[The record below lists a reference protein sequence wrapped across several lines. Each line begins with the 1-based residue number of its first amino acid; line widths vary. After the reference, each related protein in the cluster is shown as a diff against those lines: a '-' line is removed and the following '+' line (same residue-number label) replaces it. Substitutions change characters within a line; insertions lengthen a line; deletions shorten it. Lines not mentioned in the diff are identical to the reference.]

1 LDVELKAGHYVK
13 DTWEGFGRPRVS
25 AKSWRLAVSCAK
37 RYTTPMADAAKDATG
52 TLQGKTITL
61 DEAVPA
67 LEGRR
72 VHVVIEAVVED
83 RKLSNDEN
91 LKLWTEWVRRG
102 EQGPIADDG
111 EPEFP

>member
-1 LDVELKAGHYVK
+1 
-13 DTWEGFGRPRVS
+13 
-25 AKSWRLAVSCAK
+25 
-37 RYTTPMADAAKDATG
+37 MADAAKDGTG

-72 VHVVIEAVVED
+72 VHVVIEPVVEEQ
-83 RKLSNDEN
+83 KLTTQEN
-91 LKLWTEWVRRG
+91 LELWRAWMQHG

>member
-1 LDVELKAGHYVK
+1 
-13 DTWEGFGRPRVS
+13 
-25 AKSWRLAVSCAK
+25 
-37 RYTTPMADAAKDATG
+37 MADAAKDATG

-67 LEGRR
+67 LDGRR
-72 VHVVIEAVVED
+72 VHVVIEPVDDEQ
-83 RKLSNDEN
+83 KLSQEEN
-91 LKLWTEWVRRG
+91 LKLWKEWMQHG